1 MSGDELPTHSPM
13 ETENYSKF
21 MGPIQEGFAVTSQNV
36 LELSGKF
43 KDLENTLRDL
53 CQTVEEIKCT
63 KTKQMDEIIH
73 KMNEKCIRC
82 SSNSA
87 ELKEST
93 SSSGVKSKIIT
104 DTKQIADQLREDN
117 SLLRQDL
124 QRFRDR
130 ENKLFDRLEG
140 LEHRLLR
147 VNLNDSA
154 QTSPPSDRSTF
165 PLIQT
170 ELKKTKE
177 FITNTV
183 VADTEEIILPIDVNK
198 SRRLSNDSRSSSAG
212 NTRITAKLRPI
223 NDITLARSDN
233 TILRQDIQICR
244 ERESQLL
251 MRTIDLEDKIIKAAS
266 EDDTSNKKKK
276 VKPEVNINIDFSV
289 EQIKNGK
296 NRQEAHQTVKVEI
309 QDDKLPGKEHL
320 SLGDIKSPVPEK
332 HSETERQGPPLASST
347 ESEPQIEKI
356 KEIEAPKALLES
368 KPSKFKESKV
378 SKPSKSKNEEIISPS
393 SSLTSKEE
401 PKKSSKTTS
410 HSKKEETSKLGKK
423 DGKKISTTLPP
434 SSTKESSS
442 IAKSQKNSNSKSK
455 SLESSNEVIEDQKPK
470 KENVLPTTSSS
481 KKPSSSTLLASKKP
495 TSTQNKQPPEKERLV
510 NNQTESNKI
519 RSSPDGANSLAAL
532 ELKNESS
539 NESSKVKEE
548 KVPGREQN
556 KSSSSQGQEIDDN
569 FTNELITFDSNNNKC
584 KSKTLGHH
592 RPRLLKRSLK
602 SPFKKLDHGSANQ
615 RLRLSKR
622 SKSTSQLNKPT
633 PEVTRPKLIRAHH
646 SVERLPTLSAFDEE
660 RVVWLKSF
668 EDDITYAQE
677 RRKMQSLKELSPTDS
692 SSPTSSSDGHTRSKS
707 QNHVVVIDEVGK
719 IESSNSSVGHKGDT
733 IDDSATSSDNEY
745 EEIKKSLKRKSKKE
759 KKSHKPLVAECF
771 IISRGW
777 QMDQSRLIRALDRI
791 KCVSFHRVQVATT
804 VNRMVENLR
813 PHQDVIV
820 LHIGSQELLE
830 ASYGADDVS
839 SVANSVSSVISKHIA
854 NVASQNRNTHFL
866 VSLPIPRNTKDED
879 QITMRFHELRKA
891 FNTSLS
897 CSLLHSINVQC
908 IDNENLAQQGSEGEL
923 EPKYYSDNVQLSSKG
938 MRKLAKN
945 WEEFLLRITKT
956 KEGNI
961 YVRRASDSSS
971 GGSSNEPRKL

>member
-1 MSGDELPTHSPM
+1 MSERADSSATVILSPSRNSTSTTTASLEIPKGLKGLLDDITKEVLNLSPESHQLYKVCADYLERRLIERDPSSLLNTPVRRPPLRMISTYTTDSDSGLDVGATPIKGKFGSSKVRTHTSDWCQSSNRKGGTVPPIENIQERGLLLSTSDFEEDTTEGTTSFPTKKKVVAILLLNESGKLSPLYPPNSNDKEDFTPSEELKEIRLETLRRAKLPISVHFTNEKALLNDFKSSQDLCPPLRLFINPEKPLLSTKDGCVQTSNSPPPVQDDVVARVLLEHAEEELDEIIRDPRRTVNYLDLSKLGEEGETPASDEIWLPLGDEDKFLSSDTDTFSIGTDKLSNIANMSGDELPTHSPM

-21 MGPIQEGFAVTSQNV
+21 MGPIQEGLAVTSQNV

-93 SSSGVKSKIIT
+93 SSSGVKSKTIT

-332 HSETERQGPPLASST
+332 HSETERQDPPLASST

-423 DGKKISTTLPP
+423 RREKDKHYTAPFFYEGILF
-434 SSTKESSS
+434 
-442 IAKSQKNSNSKSK
+442 NS
-455 SLESSNEVIEDQKPK
+455 
-470 KENVLPTTSSS
+470 
-481 KKPSSSTLLASKKP
+481 
-495 TSTQNKQPPEKERLV
+495 
-510 NNQTESNKI
+510 
-519 RSSPDGANSLAAL
+519 
-532 ELKNESS
+532 
-539 NESSKVKEE
+539 
-548 KVPGREQN
+548 
-556 KSSSSQGQEIDDN
+556 
-569 FTNELITFDSNNNKC
+569 
-584 KSKTLGHH
+584 
-592 RPRLLKRSLK
+592 
-602 SPFKKLDHGSANQ
+602 
-615 RLRLSKR
+615 
-622 SKSTSQLNKPT
+622 
-633 PEVTRPKLIRAHH
+633 
-646 SVERLPTLSAFDEE
+646 
-660 RVVWLKSF
+660 
-668 EDDITYAQE
+668 
-677 RRKMQSLKELSPTDS
+677 
-692 SSPTSSSDGHTRSKS
+692 
-707 QNHVVVIDEVGK
+707 
-719 IESSNSSVGHKGDT
+719 
-733 IDDSATSSDNEY
+733 
-745 EEIKKSLKRKSKKE
+745 
-759 KKSHKPLVAECF
+759 
-771 IISRGW
+771 
-777 QMDQSRLIRALDRI
+777 
-791 KCVSFHRVQVATT
+791 
-804 VNRMVENLR
+804 
-813 PHQDVIV
+813 
-820 LHIGSQELLE
+820 
-830 ASYGADDVS
+830 
-839 SVANSVSSVISKHIA
+839 
-854 NVASQNRNTHFL
+854 
-866 VSLPIPRNTKDED
+866 
-879 QITMRFHELRKA
+879 QITKKF
-891 FNTSLS
+891 
-897 CSLLHSINVQC
+897 Q
-908 IDNENLAQQGSEGEL
+908 
-923 EPKYYSDNVQLSSKG
+923 
-938 MRKLAKN
+938 
-945 WEEFLLRITKT
+945 
-956 KEGNI
+956 
-961 YVRRASDSSS
+961 
-971 GGSSNEPRKL
+971 